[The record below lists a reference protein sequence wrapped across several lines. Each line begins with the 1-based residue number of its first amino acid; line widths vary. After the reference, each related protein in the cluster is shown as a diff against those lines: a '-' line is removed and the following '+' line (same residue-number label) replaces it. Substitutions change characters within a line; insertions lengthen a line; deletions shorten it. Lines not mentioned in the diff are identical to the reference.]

1 MQFNKD
7 YEDFM
12 EIKQNYP
19 PTYELTSLQHQNI
32 HANTAKVIYLGILFL
47 ILFTI
52 FNGLQNVIFI
62 IYTEMGYANL
72 ATFLM
77 LTLFISRAFSNLIG
91 PAFADKYAY
100 NLTFLVASSSILI
113 FLLAGKLTA
122 LCATTEN
129 QNNAK
134 CSQNLLYF
142 IHLVAGVI
150 FGFFG
155 SILWAAQSAYVNQC
169 ASHHDKGKFFGLFW
183 SFMAGSQIFGSILT
197 ASILDN
203 KGISGLFNFY
213 ILVSIIGVGLFA
225 FVRKPDATDNDLNVP
240 NEFLSTDID
249 GIGALNNENM
259 AYSQNLRDRDR
270 VRESNKSDVK
280 KILKFFFNEKI
291 GACIPLFILQGYAF
305 TIFIKTIPILTYY
318 SFNNATTTEMNDK
331 LGLIFFIFGFSEVMA
346 GEIIGYIF
354 DKFTNYSITIYC
366 WITLICII
374 SIFTAYMTDFYWVY
388 IITAIAF
395 AFADVGGETIIGG
408 LLSLRFEEK
417 IEPFVVFRF
426 MSTCSAA
433 FIMVIYLIF
442 PQINQIIMIV
452 GVFGLILMIT
462 CLCRNQLQNEINA

>member
-1 MQFNKD
+1 
-7 YEDFM
+7 M

-19 PTYELTSLQHQNI
+19 PTYELTSLRDQNI
-32 HANTAKVIYLGILFL
+32 HINTAKVIHLGILFL

-62 IYTEMGYANL
+62 IYTEMGYADQ

-113 FLLAGKLTA
+113 FLLAGKLTT
-122 LCATTEN
+122 LCASTEN
-129 QNNAK
+129 ENNVK
-134 CSQNLLYF
+134 CSKNLLYF
-142 IHLVAGVI
+142 IHLIAGVI

-169 ASHHDKGKFFGLFW
+169 AGHHDKGKFFGIFW
-183 SFMAGSQIFGSILT
+183 SFMAGSQIFGSFLT
-197 ASILDN
+197 AAVLDN

-213 ILVSIIGVGLFA
+213 IFVSIIGVGLFA
-225 FVRKPDATDNDLNVP
+225 FIKKPDATDSDLNVP
-240 NEFLSTDID
+240 NEFLSTE
-249 GIGALNNENM
+249 IGTFNNENM
-259 AYSQNLRDRDR
+259 AYSQNLRN
-270 VRESNKSDVK
+270 REANKTDVH
-280 KILKFFFNEKI
+280 KILRFFFNEKI
-291 GACIPLFILQGYAF
+291 RACIPLFILQGYAF

-318 SFNNATTTEMNDK
+318 SFNNVTTTEMNDK

-346 GEIIGYIF
+346 GEIIGYMF
-354 DKFTNYSITIYC
+354 DKFTNYIITIYC

-374 SIFTAYMTDFYWVY
+374 SIFTAYMTDIYWVY

-408 LLSLRFEEK
+408 LLSLRFEER

-452 GVFGLILMIT
+452 GVFGLILMMT
-462 CLCRNQLQNEINA
+462 CLCRNQLQNEIDA